1 MAWAK
6 EHGHARFHLASSG
19 LRSVPLSALPLKL
32 NELEITGHTFNGFP
46 PLVAAL
52 AQKEQVEP
60 GMIFTTLGTSL
71 ANHLAMASILEPG
84 DDILVEQPTY
94 ELLLTTASYLGAN
107 VIPFP
112 RSLERGYQP
121 DPDEVNRTITA
132 RTKLIMLT
140 NLHNPSSALLDEKVL
155 RGIGDIAARRGA
167 KVLVDEVYLDAAF
180 DRETGCAAR
189 LGEHFLTTNSLTK
202 VYGLS
207 GLRCGWVVA
216 QPDLVRRM
224 YRLND
229 LFEVNPPH
237 ITEQIS
243 VVAMRELGR
252 LRASSRSILERNQK
266 SLREFLARQDA
277 FDPFL
282 PGFGTVVFARF
293 LCGDADR
300 FLEVLLNRFETT
312 LAPGRFFGMPGY
324 VRFGLGGEPEMVQ
337 EGLAR
342 IEEALTVFRG

>member
-19 LRSVPLSALPLKL
+19 LRSVPLSALPVHL
-32 NELEITGHTFNGFP
+32 NELEITGSTFNGFP
-46 PLVAAL
+46 PLVNAL
-52 AQKEQVEP
+52 AQKEHVAPE
-60 GMIFTTLGTSL
+60 MIFTTLGTSL

-84 DDILVEQPTY
+84 DDVLIEQPTY
-94 ELLLTTASYLGAN
+94 ELLITTAAYLGAN
-107 VIPFP
+107 VVPLP
-112 RSLERGYQP
+112 RPPERQFQP
-121 DPDEVNRTITA
+121 DPDEIRKALTPKT
-132 RTKLIMLT
+132 RLIMLT
-140 NLHNPSSALLDEKVL
+140 NLHNPSSALVDEETL
-155 RGIGDIAARRGA
+155 RAVGDAAARRGA

-180 DRETGCAAR
+180 DRQTGCAAR
-189 LGEHFLTTNSLTK
+189 LGEQFLTTNSLTK

-252 LRASSRSILERNQK
+252 LRSSARSILERNQK
-266 SLREFLARQDA
+266 SLQGFFARQDA
-277 FDPFL
+277 FEPFL

-293 LCGDADR
+293 VRGNADR
-300 FLEVLLNRFETT
+300 FLELLLGRFETT
-312 LAPGRFFGMPGY
+312 LAPGRFFGMPEY
-324 VRFGLGGEPEMVQ
+324 VRFGLGGDPQMVE
-337 EGLAR
+337 EGLTR
-342 IEEALTVFRG
+342 IEEALKLFRG